1 MAVAPRISV
10 VIPTR
15 GRETR
20 LAFALEALAGQTL
33 DAEDFEVLVVRDGGT
48 QERAAGPVEGLDVRF
63 LERVPRGGP
72 AAARNVG
79 WREARAPIVAFTD
92 DDCRPTAGWLEALL
106 AAAGGDE
113 ALVQGRTE
121 PDPDERHLLGGLAR
135 TQIVEAPTGW
145 YETCNVAYPRALL
158 ERLGGFDEGYTRAG
172 GEDTD
177 IALRALELGARAIFE
192 PRALVWHA
200 VHPRHLPEAL
210 RETLRWGANPR
221 LLARHPR
228 LRGALP
234 LGLFWKSSHARLLL
248 ALAGGALLRR
258 SSLAA
263 VLVLPYLELHA
274 RAYERSAR
282 GLARAALDLPSQT
295 AVDGLEVGVTAAAA
309 ARARV
314 VVL

>member
-1 MAVAPRISV
+1 MAGTPRISV

-20 LAFALEALAGQTL
+20 LAFALEALAQQTL
-33 DAEDFEVLVVRDGGT
+33 DAADFEVLVVRDGGT
-48 QERAAGPVEGLDVRF
+48 PPRAAGPVEGLDVRF

-72 AAARNVG
+72 GAARNVG
-79 WREARAPIVAFTD
+79 WREARGRLVAFTD
-92 DDCRPTAGWLEALL
+92 DDCRPAAGWLEALL
-106 AAAGGDE
+106 AAAGGEE

-135 TQIVEAPTGW
+135 TQIVEGPTGW

-172 GEDTD
+172 EDTD
-177 IALRALELGARAIFE
+177 IALRALELGARAVFE
-192 PRALVWHA
+192 PGALVWHA

-221 LLARHPR
+221 LLGRHPG
-228 LRGALP
+228 LRRALP
-234 LGLFWKSSHARLLL
+234 LGLFWKSSHPRLLL
-248 ALAGGALLRR
+248 ALAGAALARR

-263 VLVLPYLELHA
+263 ALLALPYLELHL
-274 RAYERSAR
+274 RTYDRSAR
-282 GLARAALDLPSQT
+282 GLARAALDLPSRT
-295 AVDGLEVGVTAAAA
+295 VVDGLEVGVTAAAA
-309 ARARV
+309 ARERV
-314 VVL
+314 PVL